1 VRANR
6 TASGL
11 PGWAAALAVAGVV
24 VALDQASK
32 AAIHATIDSG
42 ERVSLLLGI
51 DLVNVSNSGIA
62 FGFLGGDGDVV
73 LAITIGALVAMLVWF
88 AATASRPGLWL
99 PVGLLTGGALGNL
112 ADRARIDA
120 VTDFIDPPLWPA
132 FNVADI
138 AITLGAA
145 TLVLIVFVG
154 DARPGGESP

>member
-1 VRANR
+1 VRASR

-11 PGWAAALAVAGVV
+11 AGWAAALAVAGAV

-32 AAIHATIDSG
+32 AAIHATIDPG
-42 ERVSLLLGI
+42 ERVSLFLGI

-73 LAITIGALVAMLVWF
+73 LAITIAALVGMLVWF
-88 AATASRPGLWL
+88 ATAPSRPGLWL
-99 PVGLLTGGALGNL
+99 PVGLLMGGALGNL
-112 ADRARIDA
+112 ADRARVDA

-138 AITLGAA
+138 AITFGAA
-145 TLVLIVFVG
+145 TLVLVAFMG
-154 DARPGGESP
+154 EAREGGHSP

>member
-1 VRANR
+1 MRANR
-6 TASGL
+6 TASGM
-11 PGWAAALAVAGVV
+11 PGWVAALCVAGAV

-42 ERVSLLLGI
+42 ERVSLFLGI
-51 DLVNVSNSGIA
+51 DLVNVSNRGVA

-112 ADRARIDA
+112 ADRARVDA

-145 TLVLIVFVG
+145 TLVLVVFAG
-154 DARPGGESP
+154 EAGKGGHSS